1 MRNLITTIGILLA
14 TVNIAFAHAHLD
26 RSNPPV
32 GSTVTPSPK
41 EIVLTFTDELE
52 PAFSSADVRS
62 ETGAAM
68 QSGKASVDSANRT
81 QLRVPLKALP
91 PGTYKVNWRVMSV
104 DTHRTEGNFS
114 FRVRP

>member
-1 MRNLITTIGILLA
+1 MRNLLVIISMLLA
-14 TVNIAFAHAHLD
+14 TANIAFAHAHLD

-52 PAFSSADVRS
+52 PAFSSADVRNDK
-62 ETGAAM
+62 GATV

-81 QLRVPLKALP
+81 QLRVPLNALL

-104 DTHRTEGNFS
+104 DTHRTEGNFN
-114 FRVRP
+114 FRVGP

>member
-1 MRNLITTIGILLA
+1 MRNLIATIGMILTTA
-14 TVNIAFAHAHLD
+14 NIAFAHAHLD

-32 GSTVTPSPK
+32 GSTVSTSPK
-41 EIVLTFTDELE
+41 EIVLTFSNELE
-52 PAFSSADVRS
+52 PAFSGADVRN
-62 ETGAAM
+62 EKGATM
-68 QSGKASVDSANRT
+68 QSGKASVDRADHT